1 MGSEARPG
9 GITKMCKIINSM
21 KKLIN
26 RTQYRLL
33 TVTLIALLAIFVVGC
48 VTSQSGRPS
57 AYDGQ
62 TVSPNVPITIPVEK

>member
-1 MGSEARPG
+1 
-9 GITKMCKIINSM
+9 MCKIINLM

-26 RTQYRLL
+26 RTQYCFL
-33 TVTLIALLAIFVVGC
+33 TVTLIAVIAIFVVGC

-62 TVSPNVPITIPVEK
+62 TVTPNMPITLPVKQ